1 MTMLDNM
8 RRHKGWLKWSL
19 ALVVVTFVALYIP
32 SCDFFRGK
40 DATATSA
47 LPSDVVARVNGQGI
61 SVLEFRVA
69 YQRQVAAYRSA
80 YGSNISEQ
88 LLKQLGFEQ
97 QILQQLINE
106 QAMVAETGRLGM
118 TVTDEEVRQRILSM
132 PDFQRNG
139 QFIGEEQYRAMLNSA
154 RPPLTSGEFETR
166 LRRQL
171 LVEKLRAVATDWL
184 TVTDGEADVEYTR
197 RTEKVK
203 VQLVHVSAA
212 TLLSQVS
219 ASDADVAAYYEGH
232 REDYRIGERRKVQY
246 VLVDVDALRKGVVVS
261 SRDIERYYN
270 DNLELF
276 STPEQV
282 RASHIL
288 FKTEG
293 KDEATVRAAAEKVI
307 EQAKAGADFAEL
319 AKKHSEDESN
329 AKIGGD
335 LDYFARGRMVP
346 EFDEAAFSAE
356 PGLLPALVKT
366 SYGFHIIKVV
376 DKKAATSRTLDEVKK
391 QISEQLI
398 GERAQKLADSVS
410 DEVAQQISA
419 PADFEKV
426 AKARGWKVEE
436 TGFFAVDEPILALGA
451 SPQVSAEIF
460 ALKEGEIS
468 APLRVGRGYAIAAL
482 AGRQDP
488 SVPKLDEV
496 KDKVRNDVLR
506 EKASKLAADKGASI
520 GASLKSAADFAAVAK
535 KAGIEAKTSELV
547 ARGTAL
553 PDVGLN
559 ATVEKIV
566 FGLAAGATSD
576 PITTL
581 DGTTIVKVLQ
591 RQDVTPAE
599 MASSRESVR
608 KDLLDERRSQF
619 FTAYMVKARQRMKI
633 DMNRDVLS
641 RLIG

>member
-1 MTMLDNM
+1 MTMLDRM

-40 DATATSA
+40 DARATSA
-47 LPSDVVARVNGQGI
+47 LPSDEIARVNGQSI

-97 QILQQLINE
+97 QILQQLVNE
-106 QAMVAETGRLGM
+106 QAMLAEAGRLGM
-118 TVTDEEVRQRILSM
+118 TVTDDEVRQRILSM

-154 RPPLTSGEFETR
+154 RPPLTSGEFEAS

-171 LVEKLRAVATDWL
+171 IVEKLRAVATDWL

-212 TLLSQVS
+212 TFLSQVS
-219 ASDADVAAYYEGH
+219 ASDADVAAYYESH
-232 REDYRIGERRKVQY
+232 KENYRIGERRKVRY
-246 VLVDVDALRKGVVVS
+246 VLVDADALRKGVVVT
-261 SRDIERYYN
+261 SREIERYYN
-270 DNLELF
+270 DNLELV

-288 FKTEG
+288 FKTAG
-293 KDEATVRAAAEKVI
+293 KDEATVRAAAEKVLA
-307 EQAKAGADFAEL
+307 QVKAGSDFAEL
-319 AKKHSEDESN
+319 AKKYSEDESN
-329 AKIGGD
+329 AKVGGD

-356 PGLLPALVKT
+356 PGVLPALVKT
-366 SYGFHIIKVV
+366 SYGFHIIKIV
-376 DKKAATSRTLDEVKK
+376 DKKAGTTRTLDEVKK

-410 DEVAQQISA
+410 DEVAKQISA
-419 PADFEKV
+419 PADLEKV

-436 TGFFAVDEPILALGA
+436 TGFFAADEPILALGA
-451 SPQVSAEIF
+451 SPQVTAEIF

-482 AGRQDP
+482 VGRQDP
-488 SVPKLDEV
+488 SIPKLDEV
-496 KDKVRNDVLR
+496 KDKVRNDVLKD
-506 EKASKLAADKGASI
+506 KASKLAADKAAAI
-520 GASLKSAADFAAVAK
+520 GASLKSAADFAAAAK
-535 KAGIEAKTSELV
+535 KAGLEAKTSELV

-559 ATVEKIV
+559 ATVEKTA

-608 KDLLDERRSQF
+608 RDLLDERRSQF
-619 FTAYMVKARQRMKI
+619 FTAYMVKARQGMKI
-633 DMNRDVLS
+633 DMNRDVLG
-641 RLIG
+641 RLLG